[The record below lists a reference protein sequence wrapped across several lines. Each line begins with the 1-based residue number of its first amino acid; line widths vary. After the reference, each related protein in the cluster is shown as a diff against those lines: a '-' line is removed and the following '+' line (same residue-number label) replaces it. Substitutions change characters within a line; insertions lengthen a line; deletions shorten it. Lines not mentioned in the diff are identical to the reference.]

1 VRPAQELDLTVV
13 LDYGQFYLSSLP
25 QPDGDPD
32 ALVRLVDEAAT
43 GQGIAGTEGNEFVV
57 VVSPHQNN
65 FAMPLRVEVWP
76 VEPPDDLDEWQEAF
90 LTGLLIG
97 PEGLVYETPTFEPVT
112 VPVPPGRYA
121 VRITGR
127 GFLNYGWPGSTTPGD
142 EWRLQLWPAAGPI
155 RPRRLRAWMSR
166 DEALA
171 MEGGGWSGDL
181 GDLRAPDPISR
192 PDDPAAGLLDEQ
204 P

>member
-1 VRPAQELDLTVV
+1 VRPAQEFDLTVD

-25 QPDGDPD
+25 QPDVTD
-32 ALVRLVDEAAT
+32 ALVRLVEKAIA

-57 VVSPHQNN
+57 VFSPHQNN

-76 VEPPDDLDEWQEAF
+76 AEPPDDLDEWQEAF

-97 PEGLVYETPTFEPVT
+97 PGGLVYETPTFEPVS

-142 EWRLQLWPAAGPI
+142 EWRLQLWPAGGPI
-155 RPRRLRAWMSR
+155 RPRRLRSWMGR

-171 MEGGGWSGDL
+171 MEGSGWSG
-181 GDLRAPDPISR
+181 G
-192 PDDPAAGLLDEQ
+192 LDELR
-204 P
+204 PPDAVTGSEGPADGS